1 VTVGLLPAGTRVV
14 LLDIEGTTTPVAFV
28 YDVLFPY
35 ARARVRDW
43 LAARSSSDPVLR
55 EVVDGLRA
63 EVEAEGGRLDDGDRE
78 LEAAVARV
86 FALMDQDRKSRALK
100 TLQGRIWEEGYAQ
113 GTLRGEVY
121 PDVPAALERWT
132 ASGARVGIF
141 SSGSV
146 LAQTLL
152 FRYSTAGDLTP
163 LLRWHFDTAVGPKKD
178 PASYG
183 RIAGAVGVA
192 PGAILF
198 VSDTEMELDAART
211 AGLGTRLCVRPPAQL
226 PNRSSHVVVTTF
238 DDVAR

>member
-1 VTVGLLPAGTRVV
+1 VTGGLLPAGTRVV

-43 LAARSSSDPVLR
+43 LAARSPSDPGLR

-86 FALMDQDRKSRALK
+86 VALMDQDRKSRALK
-100 TLQGRIWEEGYAQ
+100 TLQGRIWEEGYAA

-121 PDVPAALERWT
+121 PDVPGALERWT

-163 LLRWHFDTAVGPKKD
+163 LLRWHFDTAVGPKVD

-192 PGAILF
+192 PAAILF
-198 VSDTEMELDAART
+198 VSDTEKELDAART
-211 AGLGTRLCVRPPAQL
+211 AGLESRLCVRPPAL
-226 PNRSSHVVVTTF
+226 PPNRSSHVVVTTF
-238 DDVAR
+238 DDLAR

>member
-1 VTVGLLPAGTRVV
+1 VTAGLPAGTRVV
-14 LLDIEGTTTPVAFV
+14 LLDVEGTTTPVAFV

-43 LAARSSSDPVLR
+43 LAARWSSDPGLR

-63 EVEAEGGRLDDGDRE
+63 EVEAEGGRLDEGDRE

-86 FALMDQDRKSRALK
+86 LTLMDQDRKSRALK

-132 ASGARVGIF
+132 ASGARAGIF

-163 LLRWHFDTAVGPKKD
+163 FLRWHFDTAVGPKVD

-183 RIAGAVGVA
+183 RIAGAV
-192 PGAILF
+192 LF
-198 VSDTEMELDAART
+198 VSDTEKELDAARA
-211 AGLGTRLCVRPPAQL
+211 AGLGTRLCVRAPAQL
-226 PNRSSHVVVTTF
+226 PNRSSHVAVTTF
-238 DDVAR
+238 DDLAR